1 MRPVHHLQ
9 NTAFL
14 AAFALLFSA
23 AYGRDPFEAQ
33 APMNRSSRIEP
44 FEAYPGVVNAS
55 HDSGNA
61 NRSSYGFRIRTY
73 LSQSEGNNVPAEI
86 SGSAIDHPTPVA
98 IIDGHPHNPSTMLVQ
113 RLSLCFTRVV

>member
-14 AAFALLFSA
+14 AAFALLISA

-44 FEAYPGVVNAS
+44 FEAYPDVVTAS
-55 HDSGNA
+55 HHA
-61 NRSSYGFRIRTY
+61 RKTNRPFYGFGIRRY
-73 LSQSEGNNVPAEI
+73 LSQSEDNSPSAKISSAERL
-86 SGSAIDHPTPVA
+86 TLVA
-98 IIDGHPHNPSTMLVQ
+98 IIDGHPHNPSKLLLQ
-113 RLSLCFTRVV
+113 HLSIAVYDGGLI